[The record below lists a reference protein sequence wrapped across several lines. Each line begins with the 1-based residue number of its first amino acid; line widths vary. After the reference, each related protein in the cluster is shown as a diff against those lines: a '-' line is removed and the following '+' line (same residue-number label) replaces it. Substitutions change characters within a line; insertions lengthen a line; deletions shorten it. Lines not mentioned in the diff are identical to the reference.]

1 MVTKCYVTR
10 GLHKL
15 TIFGEDDNF
24 CYNPYVGFEIVSG
37 FNSKSIQHFHYNA
50 FKWSVDKAETTP
62 ENQGLLCR
70 IKLKST
76 AFEEVESRVC
86 DQTKPLIE
94 TNDDNKSNKGQGTQ
108 DRQMLLDYISEDGEI
123 EEIEEE
129 EAEEIDLGK
138 TVFHLV
144 ARIIFF

>member
-1 MVTKCYVTR
+1 MR
-10 GLHKL
+10 GLHQL

-24 CYNPYVGFEIVSG
+24 CYNPFVGFEIVSG
-37 FNSKSIQHFHYNA
+37 FNSKGIQHFRYNA

-76 AFEEVESRVC
+76 AFEDVEPRVC
-86 DQTKPLIE
+86 DQNEPLIE

-108 DRQMLLDYISEDGEI
+108 DRQMLQDYVS

-129 EAEEIDLGK
+129 VEEEEEEEEIDLGK
-138 TVFHLV
+138 IVFTFSVQNVNNTLNLN
-144 ARIIFF
+144 